1 MKRTLVL
8 ISALLMLCGLS
19 FAGTVTGYISD
30 EGCARNGEARNPE
43 CAKNCI
49 NGGAAA
55 VLVTEDGK
63 IYSIADQ
70 AKVKKFAG
78 ELVAL
83 TGEIEGENVKSVE
96 SASLCSESDLCE
108 G

>member
-1 MKRTLVL
+1 MRRMIVL
-8 ISALLMLCGLS
+8 MSALLLLSGLS

-30 EGCARNGEARNPE
+30 EGCARNGEARNPQ

-49 NGGAAA
+49 SGGAAA
-55 VLVTEDGK
+55 VLVTDQGE
-63 IYSIADQ
+63 IYSISDQ
-70 AKVKKFAG
+70 AKVKEFAG
-78 ELVAL
+78 EMVAL
-83 TGEIEGENVKSVE
+83 TGEIEGKKIKSVE